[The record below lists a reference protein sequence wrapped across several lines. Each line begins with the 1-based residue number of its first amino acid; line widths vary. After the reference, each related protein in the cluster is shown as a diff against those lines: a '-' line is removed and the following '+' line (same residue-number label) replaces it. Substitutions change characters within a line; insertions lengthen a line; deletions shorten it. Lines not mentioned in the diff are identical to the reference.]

1 LIEAGY
7 PWEDM
12 VKSVEEFRNRQSDI
26 PDQVADSVAGQNI
39 LVDLR
44 IGELLDT
51 AAKLLDR
58 AVRNHAAMAEEG
70 AAACAG
76 RSAQCARLI
85 AAATTPGMLMV
96 PGDLVA
102 LARMATP
109 RRLYGSRLFEEAL
122 WWPLRGLCKDRAD
135 PVGGV

>member
-44 IGELLDT
+44 ISELLDT
-51 AAKLLDR
+51 AAFR
-58 AVRNHAAMAEEG
+58 TP
-70 AAACAG
+70 AAAARG
-76 RSAQCARLI
+76 VDSIVMPASENLHRSRQSRFRITPQCSNVHR
-85 AAATTPGMLMV
+85 
-96 PGDLVA
+96 
-102 LARMATP
+102 P
-109 RRLYGSRLFEEAL
+109 RDAKIEISSV
-122 WWPLRGLCKDRAD
+122 C
-135 PVGGV
+135 

>member
-44 IGELLDT
+44 ISELLDT
-51 AAKLLDR
+51 AAKLFDR
-58 AVRNHAAMAEEG
+58 AFRNPAAMA
-70 AAACAG
+70 
-76 RSAQCARLI
+76 
-85 AAATTPGMLMV
+85 
-96 PGDLVA
+96 
-102 LARMATP
+102 
-109 RRLYGSRLFEEAL
+109 
-122 WWPLRGLCKDRAD
+122 
-135 PVGGV
+135 